1 MAMARLLEK
10 SSGWISRRLQKR
22 VPYNATN
29 TFLQGAFAPLLTEHT
44 ETGLMVHGTIP
55 TELKGVLARIGPNPL
70 HVDNPATYHW
80 FLGDGMVHGLR
91 LQDGQALWYRNRFIG
106 SDSVNKA
113 KDKPRAP
120 GPRRGVA
127 DVVNTNIIGHG
138 GRLWA
143 LVEAGSYPVEL
154 DASLNTVKH
163 GLFDS
168 NLDNSFTAHPHTDAE
183 TGEMHAICYD
193 GLQHNR
199 VNYLVVDK
207 DSKITKKIDIPVK
220 HGPMMHDCAMTKKY
234 MVIFDLPVTFSVK
247 FALGGASLPYSWN
260 PRHQA
265 RVGLLSRESKNANDI
280 RWFNIDPCFVFHSCN
295 AFDQDDGSVV
305 VDVVAY
311 ERMFDRSTQGPENQ
325 KVAFERWTMAAV
337 SSSLQNNVQRKVL
350 STERQE
356 FPRFDERLTGKP
368 YRHAYA
374 IGVDD
379 IDKPSANVLY
389 HHDLH
394 TGKTMCHTYGNDQV
408 TGEVVF
414 VPRHADAA
422 ENDGWLLSYVHDLN
436 GGNSRVVILDAANVA
451 GAAVAEIELPVRVP
465 LGFHGNWIADV
476 L

>member
-29 TFLQGAFAPLLTEHT
+29 TFLQGAFAPLPSEHT
-44 ETGLMVHGTIP
+44 ETELKVHGTIP
-55 TELKGVLARIGPNPL
+55 SELKGVLARIGPNPL

-113 KDKPRAP
+113 KGLPRAP

-143 LVEAGSYPVEL
+143 LVEAGPYPVEL
-154 DASLNTVKH
+154 DDTLNTVKH

-168 NLDNSFTAHPHTDAE
+168 DMDTSFTAHPHTDAE
-183 TGEMHAICYD
+183 TGEMHAICYN

-207 DSKITKKIDIPVK
+207 NSKITKKIGIPVK

-247 FALGGASLPYSWN
+247 SALGGASLPYTWN
-260 PRHQA
+260 PNHPA
-265 RVGLLSRESKNANDI
+265 RVGLLPRESKNANDI

-311 ERMFDRSTQGPENQ
+311 ERMFDRSTQGPENSNG
-325 KVAFERWTMAAV
+325 AFERWTMAAV
-337 SSSLQNNVQRKVL
+337 SSSLQNKVQRKVL
-350 STERQE
+350 SSERQE
-356 FPRFDERLTGKP
+356 FPRCDERRTGKP
-368 YRHAYA
+368 YRHAYV

-379 IDKPSANVLY
+379 LDKPSANVLY

-394 TGKTMCHTYGNDQV
+394 TGETMRHTYGDNQF

-451 GAAVAEIELPVRVP
+451 SAALAEIELPVRVP

>member
-1 MAMARLLEK
+1 MAAARMLEK
-10 SSGWISRRLQKR
+10 GANWIARRLQKR
-22 VPYNATN
+22 VPYSAAN
-29 TFLQGAFAPLLTEHT
+29 TFLEGPFAPLPTEHT
-44 ETGLMVHGTIP
+44 ETELKVQGTIP
-55 TELKGVLARIGPNPL
+55 PELNGLLARIGPNPL
-70 HVDNPATYHW
+70 HVENPAAHHW

-91 LQDGQALWYRNRFIG
+91 LQGGRALWYRNRFIG

-113 KDKPRAP
+113 LGKPRAP

-154 DASLNTVKH
+154 DASLNTVRH

-168 NLDNSFTAHPHTDAE
+168 TLDNSYTAHPHTDPD

-207 DSKITKKIDIPVK
+207 QSRVTKKIDIAVK
-220 HGPMMHDCAMTKKY
+220 HGPMMHDCAMTQKY
-234 MVIFDLPVTFSVK
+234 MVILDLPVTFSVK
-247 FALGGASLPYSWN
+247 AALTGAPLPYCWN

-265 RVGLLSRESKNANDI
+265 RVGLLSRQDDSGDV
-280 RWFNIDPCFVFHSCN
+280 RWFTIDPCYVFHSCN
-295 AFDQDDGSVV
+295 AFDLEDGSVV
-305 VDVVAY
+305 VDVVVY
-311 ERMFDRSTQGPENQ
+311 ERMFDHSSQGPENQ
-325 KVAFERWTMAAV
+325 KVAFERWTLPAGGSA
-337 SSSLQNNVQRKVL
+337 VQRKVL

-368 YRHAYA
+368 YRHAYVVG
-374 IGVDD
+374 IDD
-379 IDKPSANVLY
+379 IDKPVANVLL
-389 HHDLH
+389 HHDLQ
-394 TGKTMCHTYGNDQV
+394 TGETSRHHYGTDQL

-414 VPRHADAA
+414 VPRHAAAA

-436 GGNSRVVILDAANVA
+436 GRNSRVVILDAANVA
-451 GAAVAEIELPVRVP
+451 GPAVAEIELPVRVP
-465 LGFHGNWIADV
+465 LGFHGNWIAAAV
-476 L
+476 